1 MEEDANNIEA
11 YNSDSGD
18 GDFQMDEMSDG
29 DLGRP
34 NADGGTSSMGWIQW
48 FCQLEGHE
56 YMVEVDDTFIRD
68 PVNLFGLQ
76 TQLGKDKFKQ
86 CIKMI
91 LSPQNPNED
100 DLADEQFLELNQEA
114 SDLYGLIHARFI
126 NSSCGM
132 AKVYH
137 KYL

>member
-100 DLADEQFLELNQEA
+100 DLADE
-114 SDLYGLIHARFI
+114 
-126 NSSCGM
+126 
-132 AKVYH
+132 
-137 KYL
+137 